1 MLKESFILFA
11 CKMFF
16 LSLFQVILHIKCI
29 SFFAVMEGTLRR
41 VVRACGWE
49 RSHRPCYKADND
61 DHLETVCQ
69 CFTDG
74 CNGAAGMGAISAI
87 AAAMVAFVTYYL

>member
-1 MLKESFILFA
+1 
-11 CKMFF
+11 
-16 LSLFQVILHIKCI
+16 
-29 SFFAVMEGTLRR
+29 MEGTLRR

-74 CNGAAGMGAISAI
+74 CNGAAGIGAISAI
-87 AAAMVAFVTYYL
+87 AAAFVAFVTYYL